1 MVTLFHELGHTIHY
15 LVGRTRFASTYGTGT
30 SHDLVEIP
38 SEMLEHWCWTPS
50 ILHSLSRHYTYT
62 SVQDKEA
69 YLKLHAHL
77 PAEKPPIDLFERL
90 VAAKAVD
97 EACLMLNQLH
107 YALYD
112 LTVHGKTPVED
123 LSVLYNRMRREC
135 TSLIGP
141 DSHGE
146 DDHWGSGQ
154 ARFSHFF
161 KNYAV
166 GYYVYVL

>member
-1 MVTLFHELGHTIHY
+1 
-15 LVGRTRFASTYGTGT
+15 
-30 SHDLVEIP
+30 
-38 SEMLEHWCWTPS
+38 MLEHWCWTPS
-50 ILHSLSRHYTYT
+50 ILHSLSWHYTYT
-62 SVQDKEA
+62 SAQEKEA

-77 PAEKPPIDLFERL
+77 SAEKPPIDLFEGL

-112 LTVHGKTPVED
+112 LTIHGTTPVED
-123 LSVLYNRMRREC
+123 LSVLYSRMRREC

-146 DDHWGSGQ
+146 DYHWGSGQ

-161 KNYAV
+161 RTYAA
-166 GYYVYVL
+166 GYYVYFL